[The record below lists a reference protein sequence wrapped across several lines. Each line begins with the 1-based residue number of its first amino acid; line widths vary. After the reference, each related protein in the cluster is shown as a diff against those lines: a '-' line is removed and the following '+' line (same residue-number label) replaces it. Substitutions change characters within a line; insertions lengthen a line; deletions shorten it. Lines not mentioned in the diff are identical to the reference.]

1 MYPEWWARLAAL
13 IIFVGFFLTFL
24 PQFLLGYAGMP
35 RRYHRYAPEFQVWNV
50 MSSAGASILAVG
62 YVLPLCYLLW
72 SLRYGKPAGPNPWRA
87 TGLEWQTPSPPP
99 KENFAQTP
107 VVVREPYQY
116 HLEKSQLEP

>member
-1 MYPEWWARLAAL
+1 YSAWWSKLSAI

-35 RRYHRYAPEFQVWNV
+35 RRYHRYPPEYQVWNV

-62 YVLPLCYLLW
+62 YILPLLYLAHSLW
-72 SLRYGKPAGPNPWRA
+72 YGPRAGANPWHA

-99 KENFAQTP
+99 TDNFEATP
-107 VVVREPYQY
+107 VVVRGPYEYHEGKAQNEP
-116 HLEKSQLEP
+116 